1 MSTPATVE
9 PQQTTNARTTDHPLG
24 CLPRGYRFRDFVI
37 ERVLG
42 EGGFGVVYSAL
53 DLRLER
59 RVAIKEYMPAALA
72 TRDTDFSV
80 HMRSSAKQRFAFE
93 AGLRS
98 FVNEA
103 KLLAR
108 FDHPALIKVHQFWQE
123 KGTAYMVMPFYAA
136 PTLASWLRSQSARP
150 AEEWV
155 VKFLFNVMDAL
166 EALHRANCL
175 HRDVAPDNIMVLEND
190 APLLLDFGAARQ
202 VIGGLTQALTVIL
215 KPGYAP
221 LEQYADTVS
230 MKQGPWTDVYALCAV
245 AYSIITGRAPA
256 PAVSRVI
263 ADELVPLTKA
273 ANGKYS
279 TELLYALDMGLAVK
293 PPQRPQ
299 SIAELRALF
308 APVVAAANAAPPTLA
323 PLTHVSAVPSARAP
337 LEAIASS
344 DECTVAMTAA
354 GATMAAPAVPMGV
367 TLKIELAQH
376 VAASLQWL
384 KRFDVPALRAAI
396 GIAAATAT
404 TYGVAVTAGLWI
416 QGELEPRRT
425 PVVVVSEAAKVEP
438 VDVEVIERPLIAP
451 PMQTVVADDSAVTNP
466 PPATTPAP
474 PPRASAAVKPRVEPV
489 AAAKPAPARPAAAPA
504 KVVAPKV
511 AAQNVAAPAPAAAP
525 TLVPIA
531 EASAPTT
538 SRSVALVETAR
549 APEPVVAVAAPPA
562 PAAPLP
568 KPPVL
573 RALQRSQPVF
583 PGEAARSG
591 IHEGRVVAHYSVNTD
606 GSIGQIDIVESQPA
620 RVFDREVRRALKSW
634 RYEPISQPQLASV
647 EFAFRMGQ

>member
-108 FDHPALIKVHQFWQE
+108 FDHPSLIKVHQFWQE
-123 KGTAYMVMPFYAA
+123 KGTAYMVMPYYAA
-136 PTLASWLRSQSARP
+136 PTLANWLRSQSARP

-155 VKFLFNVMDAL
+155 VRFLFDVMDAL

-263 ADELVPLTKA
+263 ADELVPLTRA

-279 TELLYALDMGLAVK
+279 TELLYALDMGLSVK
-293 PPQRPQ
+293 PQQRPQ

-308 APVVAAANAAPPTLA
+308 APVVATAGAAPPTLVSL
-323 PLTHVSAVPSARAP
+323 PRTHVSAVPSACVP
-337 LEAIASS
+337 LEAIASV
-344 DECTVAMTAA
+344 DECTIAMTAA
-354 GATMAAPAVPMGV
+354 ETMPAPAVPMAATV
-367 TLKIELAQH
+367 KIELAQH

-416 QGELEPRRT
+416 QGELESRHT
-425 PVVVVSEAAKVEP
+425 PVVVASEAAKVEP
-438 VDVEVIERPLIAP
+438 VDVEVIERPLVAP
-451 PMQTVVADDSAVTNP
+451 PVQAVVADDSTAANA
-466 PPATTPAP
+466 PPATPQSA
-474 PPRASAAVKPRVEPV
+474 PRANAPVKPRVEPV
-489 AAAKPAPARPAAAPA
+489 AAKPAPARPAAAPA

-511 AAQNVAAPAPAAAP
+511 AAAAPVVAP
-525 TLVPIA
+525 TLAPIA
-531 EASAPTT
+531 EAIAPTMP
-538 SRSVALVETAR
+538 RSVALVETAR
-549 APEPVVAVAAPPA
+549 APEPVAAIAAPPA
-562 PAAPLP
+562 PAAPSP

-573 RALQRSQPVF
+573 RALQRPQPVF
-583 PGEAARSG
+583 PGEAARNG